1 MAKVILIIMLMSVT
15 AFGAVDSIN
24 TIDTTGNSPTY
35 LSLASLARS
44 ALAICN
50 TTGPLDSGVVLIES
64 QTDSLR
70 NIRMAVYKY
79 INVDSGLFVDSTE
92 HIETNGSGRYKL
104 NFINNA
110 TVYADS
116 SYYVEINSDY
126 TGAGTWT
133 IFRMDPGSGIDT
145 LYHYMSFAWG
155 TAWQEYMT
163 GWSTI
168 YNYRLAVA
176 AYLSTTGEANYRRRR
191 YIEGDK

>member
-1 MAKVILIIMLMSVT
+1 MAKIILIIMLMGVT

-35 LSLASLARS
+35 LGLAGLVRS
-44 ALAICN
+44 ALAPCN
-50 TTGPLDSGVVLIES
+50 TTGPLDSAAVEIIS

-92 HIETNGSGRYKL
+92 HIETDGSGRYKL
-104 NFINNA
+104 DFIENA

-116 SYYVEINSDY
+116 AYYVEINSDY
-126 TGAGTWT
+126 TGGGTWT
-133 IFRMDPGSGIDT
+133 IFRMAAGSDIDT
-145 LYHYMSFAWG
+145 LYHYMSFAWA
-155 TAWQEYMT
+155 TAWAEYMT

-168 YNYRLAVA
+168 YNYRLALV
-176 AYLSTTGEANYRRRR
+176 AYLSTTDEADYRRRR
-191 YIEGDK
+191 LERRR